1 MIHQPQTLADHLVYN
16 LQSAD
21 NGFFLMPAINTQTIM
36 ATQLIDEDIVAV
48 LFVDG
53 SELFLGKYG
62 QYVTPLLY
70 KPKAFLISN
79 N

>member
-1 MIHQPQTLADHLVYN
+1 
-16 LQSAD
+16 
-21 NGFFLMPAINTQTIM
+21 MPAINTQTIM

>member
-21 NGFFLMPAINTQTIM
+21 NGFFLMPVINTQTIM

-48 LFVDG
+48 LFIDG
-53 SELFLGKYG
+53 SELFLGRYG
-62 QYVTPLLY
+62 KYVTPLLY
-70 KPKAFLISN
+70 KSKSFLISN

>member
-1 MIHQPQTLADHLVYN
+1 MIHQPQTPADHLVYN

-21 NGFFLMPAINTQTIM
+21 NGLFLMPVINKKTIM
-36 ATQLIDEDIVAV
+36 ATQIIDEDIVAV

-53 SELFLGKYG
+53 SELFLGRHGK
-62 QYVTPLLY
+62 YVTPLMY
-70 KPKAFLISN
+70 TPKTFLISN